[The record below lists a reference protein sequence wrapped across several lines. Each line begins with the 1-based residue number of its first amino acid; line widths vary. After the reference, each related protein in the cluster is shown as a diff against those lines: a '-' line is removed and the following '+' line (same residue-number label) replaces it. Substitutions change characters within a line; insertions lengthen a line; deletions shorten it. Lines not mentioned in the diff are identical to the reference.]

1 LPAPALLVPSAL
13 HSWRE
18 KTHSLISAFGTSLTA
33 WLLTIVSHG
42 LFCLV
47 LFFPE
52 RSGGWVQLIVAS
64 IQEDW
69 EEQIDEDSNRPYYVN
84 LKTGESSWEDADE
97 R

>member
-1 LPAPALLVPSAL
+1 MVERAARAFSPA
-13 HSWRE
+13 
-18 KTHSLISAFGTSLTA
+18 
-33 WLLTIVSHG
+33 VSSTMS
-42 LFCLV
+42 CLV
-47 LFFPE
+47 FPE